1 MSLQFQTDIDLHV
14 MVHKLI
20 LQHKKLFEFLENEGE
35 AERGG
40 VRDANNSLSG
50 QESGQ
55 NIWQESGDGRNVL
68 NMRGN
73 TCTAV
78 KNKGRMV
85 IYDNSV
91 HLGPGCVDFAGAY
104 GINIGGS
111 STVSWNM
118 G

>member
-1 MSLQFQTDIDLHV
+1 

-20 LQHKKLFEFLENEGE
+20 LQHKKLFELLENKGE
-35 AERGG
+35 AAPR
-40 VRDANNSLSG
+40 RDVDSG
-50 QESGQ
+50 Q
-55 NIWQESGDGRNVL
+55 QESGDGGNVL

-73 TCTAV
+73 TCVAV
-78 KNKGRMV
+78 NAKGRTV

-91 HLGPGCVDFAGAY
+91 HFGPACANFAGAY

-111 STVSWNM
+111 PTVSWNM